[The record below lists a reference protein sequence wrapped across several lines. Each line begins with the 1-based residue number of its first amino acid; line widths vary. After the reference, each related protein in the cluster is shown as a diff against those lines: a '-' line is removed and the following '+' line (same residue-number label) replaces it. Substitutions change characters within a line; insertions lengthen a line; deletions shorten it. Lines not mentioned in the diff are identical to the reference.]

1 MGLYYRPTR
10 SYMYIAIKELSGKN
24 GFIVE
29 YSVPDVD
36 IRRSTIIQKFFA
48 TRADVVNGL
57 PAILKEA
64 I

>member
-1 MGLYYRPTR
+1 
-10 SYMYIAIKELSGKN
+10 MYIAIKELSGKN